1 MLVALSGGGD
11 STALLHLLVDVARER
26 RLRLVAAHFDH
37 GLRPSSAAEAREV
50 EARAEAAGV
59 PCLVGAAAEELAS
72 DQAVLREA
80 RYAYLREAADES
92 GADRIA
98 TAHQADDQVE
108 TVLFR
113 MLRGTGLAGLAG
125 IPARRDRL
133 VRPLLPFGRDAL
145 RSWLEDRDVPF
156 LDDPSNRDPR
166 WARPRIR
173 CELLPALEAAWGASA
188 ADRLRELAGAAER
201 ADAALDASAGRAIA
215 RARSA
220 PPHWGWEE
228 AVSLDRPRL
237 LEHDPEIR
245 GRAVRLL
252 AERTGVTLSGGGT
265 RQAIQFISEGRSG
278 GRVDLGDGLVL
289 AREFD
294 RLVVGR
300 PATGHPETTLAIDGG
315 GSGRGTLVVG
325 GRRVEVTWRAHRA
338 AEDEARD
345 TDAARGVTLS
355 ERRLGFPLRLRGW
368 EDGDRLRTGR
378 RTRKLKELFREARVP
393 ASHRA
398 RLMVAEDG
406 DGRLVWVE
414 GIGRDPGVA
423 PGAGDRAF
431 SLRSEDV

>member
-11 STALLHLLVDVARER
+11 STALLQLLSMEAGER
-26 RLRLVAAHFDH
+26 RLRLLAAHFDH
-37 GLRPSSAAEAREV
+37 GLRPRSAAEARQV
-50 EARAEAAGV
+50 EARAQAAGV
-59 PCLVGAAAEELAS
+59 PCRVGAASEELAA
-72 DQAVLREA
+72 DQAALRKA
-80 RYAYLREAADES
+80 RYEFLHEAADES

-125 IPARRDRL
+125 IPVRRGRI
-133 VRPLLPFGRDAL
+133 VRPLLPFDRDTL
-145 RSWLEDRDVPF
+145 RSWLEDRGVPF
-156 LDDPSNRDPR
+156 LDDPSNRDSR

-173 CELLPALEAAWGASA
+173 CALLPALEDAWGAPA
-188 ADRLRELAGAAER
+188 AARIRELARAAER
-201 ADAALDASAGRAIA
+201 ADAALDATAGRAIA
-215 RARSA
+215 RAESTLPR
-220 PPHWGWEE
+220 WGWEE
-228 AVSLDRPRL
+228 AVALDRPTL
-237 LEHDPEIR
+237 LGRDPEIR
-245 GRAVRLL
+245 GRAVRLV
-252 AERTGVTLSGGGT
+252 AERAGVTLSGGGT

-278 GRVDLGDGLVL
+278 GRVDLGGGLVL

-294 RLVVGR
+294 RLVIGR
-300 PATGHPETTLAIDGG
+300 PAIERPDTTLVIHGP
-315 GSGRGTLVVG
+315 GSGRGTLGLG
-325 GRRVEVTWRAHRA
+325 GRRVEVAWRAHRA
-338 AEDEARD
+338 AAGGPPHAEG
-345 TDAARGVTLS
+345 ARGVTLS
-355 ERRLGFPLRLRGW
+355 ERRLAFPLRLRRW